1 MKATKLRNGDIA
13 CITHMGV
20 PRFVRLRPKG
30 KDFEEVKSF
39 GVDVRTSGGRIEVLP
54 NGNALVPELGNNRV
68 VEYDADGKTVRE
80 FTVEQPIAAVRLPN
94 GHTLVTSMT
103 QHRAIELDRTGKEV
117 WEFKHATRVT
127 RALRR

>member
-1 MKATKLRNGDIA
+1 
-13 CITHMGV
+13 
-20 PRFVRLRPKG
+20 
-30 KDFEEVKSF
+30 
-39 GVDVRTSGGRIEVLP
+39 VLP

-68 VEYDADGKTVRE
+68 VEYDPDGKTVRE